1 MSKTIGILGGMGPL
15 ATVDFFGKIVSRT
28 KAGCDQEHLPVLI
41 YNNPQIPS
49 RTQAILQGGESPL
62 PELQRS
68 ARLLEQAGSDFIVM
82 PCNTAHYWHNE
93 LQKTVQVPFYSLIE
107 NTVLQIQRQ
116 HAHLSSRIML
126 WATTTTV
133 HVHLYQNAFQA
144 HGMELLIPDENEQAV
159 IMKSIDSVKAG
170 RTENNEQLTL
180 LDDMIHHYVS
190 KGIMAIVGGCTEIPL
205 LFPYLDNRIEKLD
218 PTLMLADM
226 VIQAA
231 QE

>member
-28 KAGCDQEHLPVLI
+28 KANYDQEHLPVLI

-68 ARLLEQAGSDFIVM
+68 ARLLEQAGADFIVM

-93 LQKTVQVPFYSLIE
+93 LKKTVQVPFYSLIE
-107 NTVLQIQRQ
+107 NTVLRIQRQ

-144 HGMELLIPDENEQAV
+144 YGMELLIPDKNEQAV